1 MCEGLVLTVYDGFNG
16 ADGVRRLGPDGVQ
29 RLGADV
35 GRRLGADGVQQLGA
49 NGVQRLGAGGV
60 RRLGADSVQQLGADG
75 VQWLGAAMDDGLVLT
90 VTCSMGL
97 VMQASLE
104 LAARGGSMPK
114 GCSAQA
120 GSVRS
125 VQGTVDDSE
134 LAEMIMSRCGL
145 ALSRCGPVP
154 GRCGPYRLK
163 KEEHSLRQ

>member
-1 MCEGLVLTVYDGFNG
+1 VPTVCNGLVLVVCEGLVPTVYSSLVPMVCNG
-16 ADGVRRLGPDGVQ
+16 LVP
-29 RLGADV
+29 
-35 GRRLGADGVQQLGA
+35 
-49 NGVQRLGAGGV
+49 
-60 RRLGADSVQQLGADG
+60 
-75 VQWLGAAMDDGLVLT
+75 AMDDGLVLT

-134 LAEMIMSRCGL
+134 LAEMIMSRCDWL
-145 ALSRCGPVP
+145 
-154 GRCGPYRLK
+154 
-163 KEEHSLRQ
+163 